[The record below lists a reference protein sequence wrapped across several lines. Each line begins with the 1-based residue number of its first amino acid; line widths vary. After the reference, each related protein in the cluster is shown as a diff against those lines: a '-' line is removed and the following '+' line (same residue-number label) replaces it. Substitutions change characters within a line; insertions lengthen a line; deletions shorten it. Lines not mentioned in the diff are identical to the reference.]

1 MGPLTEHHR
10 CPRNRFSRV
19 TEAMTTV
26 GLGAF
31 AGGGICI
38 AAVTDPTAALLL
50 ASAAL
55 GAVLA
60 RAVRDAM
67 GPLI

>member
-1 MGPLTEHHR
+1 MGPLTEYHR
-10 CPRNRFSRV
+10 CPRGRFNRV
-19 TEAMTTV
+19 TEALTTV

-31 AGGGICI
+31 VGGGICV
-38 AAVTDPTAALLL
+38 AAVGDPAAALVV